1 MIFRWDVNSIYQL
14 PEYMKPCYQAV
25 LDAYKEI
32 EQMENKRRSY
42 CVHYAKEAVR
52 V

>member
-1 MIFRWDVNSIYQL
+1 
-14 PEYMKPCYQAV
+14 MKPCYQAL

-32 EQMENKRRSY
+32 EEKENEERSY

-52 V
+52 VT